1 MNIQYDFGEY
11 IRNQI
16 PNIPR
21 SVLEEFVMGNLKPK
35 TDVFIRDFK
44 EKERTVH
51 DLCIELSN
59 YSDVLDNLLKF
70 KKETVDRYASIV
82 WNKDLHPCS
91 CRSIYD
97 IKRDLR
103 TAAANGNEDEFIGY
117 LNEILGN
124 CCISSIN
131 ELDD

>member
-21 SVLEEFVMGNLKPK
+21 PVLEEFIMENLKPK

-44 EKERTVH
+44 EKERAIH
-51 DLCIELSN
+51 NLCMELSN
-59 YSDVLDNLLKF
+59 YSDVLANLLEF
-70 KKETVDRYASIV
+70 KKETIDRYASIV

-97 IKRDLR
+97 IKKDLKM
-103 TAAANGNEDEFIGY
+103 AASNGNEDEFIGY
-117 LNEILGN
+117 LNELLGN
-124 CCISSIN
+124 CCISSMN

>member
-1 MNIQYDFGEY
+1 MNTKYDFGEY

-16 PNIPR
+16 PNIPNL
-21 SVLEEFVMGNLKPK
+21 VLEEFIIGTLKSK

-44 EKERTVH
+44 EKEHAVH
-51 DLCIELSN
+51 DLCMELSN
-59 YSDVLDNLLKF
+59 YSDVLANLLEF
-70 KKETVDRYASIV
+70 KKETIDRYTSIV

-97 IKRDLR
+97 IKRDLKI
-103 TAAANGNEDEFIGY
+103 AAANGNEDEFIGY
-117 LNEILGN
+117 LNELLGN

-131 ELDD
+131 ELYD

>member
-1 MNIQYDFGEY
+1 MNTKYDFGEY

-16 PNIPR
+16 PNIPEL
-21 SVLEEFVMGNLKPK
+21 VLEEFIIGTLKSK

-44 EKERTVH
+44 EKEHTAH
-51 DLCIELSN
+51 DLCMELSN
-59 YSDVLDNLLKF
+59 YSDVLVNLLEF
-70 KKETVDRYASIV
+70 KKETIDRYASIV

-97 IKRDLR
+97 IKKDLKI
-103 TAAANGNEDEFIGY
+103 AAANGNEDEFIRY
-117 LNEILGN
+117 LNELLGN

-131 ELDD
+131 ELYD